1 MLDTIVVG
9 GGPAGLYCALLLA
22 EAGFDVAVL
31 EEHETIGM
39 PTHCTGV
46 VSDELFDMFKLPQ
59 SLILSRPT
67 ACIMTSPTGRTF
79 QFDSAEEGIAV
90 IDRVAFDSELGAAA
104 AQAGVEIRYGTHV
117 VQIQREQAH
126 VQVLG
131 ADRAALAA
139 RTCVIACGVG
149 YGLQRQLGLG
159 LPSHFLHSAQ
169 LEVDAD
175 IPDSAVEL
183 HLGRATAPEGF
194 AWVVPVRRG
203 ECRRA
208 KVGIM
213 MRGDAASHVLRF
225 LSWRGLEG
233 QSASSLPVPMRR
245 LLPVGP
251 ASPTYGER
259 VLTIGDAAG
268 LTKPT
273 TGGGIFYSL
282 LSARLAAETLIEA
295 LRDDQLSRTDL
306 AVYEARWRAQLGP
319 HLRISSFI
327 RCLFTKLED
336 HEIDKLLGALMSDN
350 IQRVLRR
357 NIRFNWQG
365 ELIRAILR
373 HPGVKSILLHGLLR

>member
-31 EEHETIGM
+31 EEHETSGM

-46 VSDELFDMFKLPQ
+46 VSDELFDLFKLPQ

-90 IDRVAFDSELGAAA
+90 IDRVAFDRELGAAA
-104 AQAGVEIRYGTHV
+104 AQAGVEIRYGTQV
-117 VQIQREQAH
+117 VQIQREQEH

-131 ADRAALAA
+131 ADGAALAA

-203 ECRRA
+203 DCRRA

-213 MRGDAASHVLRF
+213 MRGDAASHVQRF
-225 LSWRGLEG
+225 LSWRGRGG
-233 QSASSLPVPMRR
+233 QSPSDLPVPRRR

-251 ASPTYGER
+251 ASPTYGNR
-259 VLTIGDAAG
+259 VLTI
-268 LTKPT
+268 
-273 TGGGIFYSL
+273 
-282 LSARLAAETLIEA
+282 
-295 LRDDQLSRTDL
+295 
-306 AVYEARWRAQLGP
+306 
-319 HLRISSFI
+319 
-327 RCLFTKLED
+327 
-336 HEIDKLLGALMSDN
+336 
-350 IQRVLRR
+350 
-357 NIRFNWQG
+357 
-365 ELIRAILR
+365 
-373 HPGVKSILLHGLLR
+373 